1 MMLLNITLSILISS
15 VTGNIR
21 LENKAIK
28 QLSKYYDKE
37 VTIVDTG
44 RDDLDGRLY
53 YITDTSDTVFIGYA
67 RSKFETFDYMVL
79 LDDSNTIKL
88 VRVLIYREDYGGE
101 VGGKRWL
108 KQWIGV
114 KDRKDFVHAI
124 SGATIS
130 VDSIKYSINYLLK
143 QLKKN

>member
-1 MMLLNITLSILISS
+1 MLLNITLSILISLLG
-15 VTGNIR
+15 GNLK
-21 LENKAIK
+21 LENKATK
-28 QLSKYYDKE
+28 SLSKYYDTP

-53 YITDTSDTVFIGYA
+53 YITNTSDKVFIGYA

-79 LDDSNTIKL
+79 LDESNTIKL
-88 VRVLIYREDYGGE
+88 VKILVYREDYGGE

-108 KQWIGV
+108 QQWIGV
-114 KDRKDFVHAI
+114 SDRKDMVHAI

-130 VDSIKYSINYLLK
+130 IYSLKNSINYLLK
-143 QLKKN
+143 RL

>member
-1 MMLLNITLSILISS
+1 MLLNITLSILISS

-21 LENKAIK
+21 LENKATK
-28 QLSKYYDKE
+28 YLSRYYEDQ

-53 YITDTSDTVFIGYA
+53 YITNTSDKVFIGYA

-88 VRVLIYREDYGGE
+88 VKVLIYREDYGGE

-108 KQWIGV
+108 SQWIGV

-130 VDSIKYSINYLLK
+130 VDSIKHSINYLLK
-143 QLKKN
+143 QL

>member
-1 MMLLNITLSILISS
+1 MLLNITLSILISLVS
-15 VTGNIR
+15 TNVR
-21 LENKAIK
+21 LENKATK
-28 QLSKYYDKE
+28 YLSKYYEDQ

-53 YITDTSDTVFIGYA
+53 YITDTSDKVFIGYA

-88 VRVLIYREDYGGE
+88 VKVLIYREDYGGE

-143 QLKKN
+143 QL

>member
-1 MMLLNITLSILISS
+1 MMLLNITLSILISIVGS
-15 VTGNIR
+15 NVR
-21 LENKAIK
+21 LENKATK
-28 QLSKYYDKE
+28 YLSKYYEDQ

-53 YITDTSDTVFIGYA
+53 YITDTTDKVFIGYA

-79 LDDSNTIKL
+79 LDESNTIKL
-88 VRVLIYREDYGGE
+88 VKVLIYREDYGGE

-108 KQWIGV
+108 SQWIGV

-130 VDSIKYSINYLLK
+130 VNSLKYSINYLLK
-143 QLKKN
+143 QL

>member
-44 RDDLDGRLY
+44 REDLDGRLY
-53 YITDTSDTVFIGYA
+53 YVAHTHDKVFIGYA

-79 LDDSNTIKL
+79 LDESNTIKL
-88 VRVLIYREDYGGE
+88 VKVLVYREDYGGE

-130 VDSIKYSINYLLK
+130 VNSLKHSINYLLK
-143 QLKKN
+143 QL

>member
-1 MMLLNITLSILISS
+1 MLLNITLSILISS
-15 VTGNIR
+15 VSGNVR
-21 LENKAIK
+21 LENKATK
-28 QLSKYYDKE
+28 YLSKYYEDQ

-53 YITDTSDTVFIGYA
+53 YISNTSDKVFIGYA

-79 LDDSNTIKL
+79 LDESNTIKL
-88 VRVLIYREDYGGE
+88 VKILIYREDYGGE
-101 VGGKRWL
+101 VGSKRWL

-114 KDRKDFVHAI
+114 SDRKDMVHAI

-130 VDSIKYSINYLLK
+130 VDSLKNSINYLLK
-143 QLKKN
+143 QL

>member
-1 MMLLNITLSILISS
+1 MLLNITLSILISS
-15 VTGNIR
+15 VSGNVR
-21 LENKAIK
+21 LENKATK
-28 QLSKYYDKE
+28 YLSKYYEDQ

-53 YITDTSDTVFIGYA
+53 YITDTSDKVFIGYA

-88 VRVLIYREDYGGE
+88 VKVLIYREDYGGE

-108 KQWIGV
+108 KQWVGV

-130 VDSIKYSINYLLK
+130 VDSIKHSINYLLK
-143 QLKKN
+143 QL

>member
-1 MMLLNITLSILISS
+1 MLLNITLSILISLLG
-15 VTGNIR
+15 GNLR
-21 LENKAIK
+21 LENKASK
-28 QLSKYYDKE
+28 YLSKYYDTT

-44 RDDLDGRLY
+44 RDNLDGRLY
-53 YITDTSDTVFIGYA
+53 YITNTSDKVFIGYA

-79 LDDSNTIKL
+79 LDESNTIKL
-88 VRVLIYREDYGGE
+88 VKILIYREDYGGE
-101 VGGKRWL
+101 VGSKRWL

-114 KDRKDFVHAI
+114 RDRKDMVHAI

-130 VDSIKYSINYLLK
+130 VNSLKYSINYLLK